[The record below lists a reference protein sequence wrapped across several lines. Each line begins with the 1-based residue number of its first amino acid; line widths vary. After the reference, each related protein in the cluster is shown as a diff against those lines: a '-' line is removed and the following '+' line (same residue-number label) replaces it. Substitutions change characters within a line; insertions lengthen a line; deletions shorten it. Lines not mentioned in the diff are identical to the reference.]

1 MSGSTLSFAA
11 TFDGSTPS
19 IPLTWVG
26 ADPNHIVLFN
36 TVPVAGFANVV
47 PSLTSHTSTGG
58 SINMPPGWQGVVT
71 VTLLQGLGSIWGL
84 PIIAAG
90 RATFAGTNSALLT
103 WSKPLPDS
111 GYIVIIGLPVI
122 TDGKGAVTITAGVS
136 NKQKG
141 TLQMD
146 ATANFAGYVDVLA
159 CQPGADVSKGISV

>member
-1 MSGSTLSFAA
+1 MSGSPLSFAA

-19 IPLTWVG
+19 IPLTWIG

-36 TVPVAGFANVV
+36 TAPVAGFANVV

-58 SINMPPGWQGVVT
+58 SINMPPGWQGTVT

-90 RATFAGTNSALLT
+90 RATFAGANSALAT

-111 GYIVIIGLPVI
+111 GYIVIIGIPVI
-122 TDGKGAVTITAGVS
+122 ADGGGAVVPTAGIY
-136 NKQKG
+136 NKQKN
-141 TLQMD
+141 TLQID
-146 ATANFAGYVDVLA
+146 AAPFTGYVDVLA
-159 CQPGADVSKGISV
+159 CQPGANVLLGPS